1 VPQDDLAAL
10 EHAVLQQAPPGAVL
24 IGASVSPDGS
34 YGACLTFLPG
44 ANYLMDD
51 VFERGE
57 HGWELF
63 SGGSGG
69 GMSWSLTEVDSER
82 GVLRYGDEAPKDVSV
97 AIVSYEGREARV
109 PVRHGHFL
117 FVAWQT
123 LDDDTPVL
131 VGFE

>member
-1 VPQDDLAAL
+1 MPQDDLASL
-10 EHAVLQQAPPGAVL
+10 ENAVLQQGPRGAVL
-24 IGASVSPDGS
+24 IGASVSPDKR
-34 YGACLTFLPG
+34 YGATLTFLQS

-57 HGWELF
+57 HGWEQF
-63 SGGSGG
+63 TGGSGG
-69 GMSWSLTEVDSER
+69 GISWSLIDEDSER
-82 GVLRYGDEAPKDVSV
+82 GVLRYGDEAPSDASV
-97 AIVSYEGREARV
+97 AIVSYQGQESRV

-123 LDDDTPVL
+123 SDDETPML